1 MKFSVSILL
10 SIIGLLVILIVIIS
24 VQTYGDNTSL
34 RGVLNLREG
43 VEDIVCMTQSETS
56 NITDELK
63 HRFPDVIIIGA
74 KKSGTSVLRQM
85 LSQHPLIKIAEKEIF
100 YFSDPNRYQCGI
112 SWYIEQMPITK
123 KGELTLE
130 KSPQYFSS
138 RVSPERLKLA
148 SSDVKLLL
156 IVRNPLYRTISNYF
170 FLQKIRN
177 GKIDKT
183 ASTFRKRFYHGNKIN
198 TNCEEIQISLYDV
211 NYSQWLKWFSKE
223 QILIVNGDY
232 LKVNPQ
238 RELTRIECFLNIPQ
252 YLGNKKIKNVGRKY
266 YFKNSH
272 SELNQVGHQHDW
284 PELSEHRIKK
294 LAKFLQPHARR
305 FCQMASVNYT
315 WCTNIY
321 TDDRKGIHS
330 KL

>member
-1 MKFSVSILL
+1 MKFSV
-10 SIIGLLVILIVIIS
+10 GLLLPVVGLLGIAIVIIS
-24 VQTYGDNTSL
+24 VQTYEDNTSL
-34 RGVLNLREG
+34 RTFGNILSFQNGVQ
-43 VEDIVCMTQSETS
+43 DIVYMNESETS
-56 NITDELK
+56 NITGELK
-63 HRFPDVIIIGA
+63 HRFPDIIIIGA
-74 KKSGTSVLRQM
+74 KKSGTSVLLRM

-100 YFSDPNRYQCGI
+100 YFSDPDRYQRGI
-112 SWYIEQMPITK
+112 SWYIAQMPLTK

-130 KSPQYFSS
+130 KSPHYFAS
-138 RVSPERLKLA
+138 RVTPERLKLA
-148 SSDVKLLL
+148 STDVKLLL

-170 FLQKIRN
+170 FLQKIRK

-183 ASTFRKRFYHGNKIN
+183 LSTFRERFFDGNKIN
-198 TNCEEIQISLYDV
+198 TNCEEIQISLYDD

-238 RELTRIECFLNIPQ
+238 RELTKIESFLNIPH

-266 YFKNSH
+266 YFKNSQ
-272 SELNQVGHQHDW
+272 SELNYVGYQHNW
-284 PELSEHRIKK
+284 PEVSKHGIKK

-315 WCTNIY
+315 WCTDIY
-321 TDDRKGIHS
+321 T
-330 KL
+330 

>member
-1 MKFSVSILL
+1 MKFSVSLL
-10 SIIGLLVILIVIIS
+10 LPVIGLLAILIVMIS
-24 VQTYGDNTSL
+24 VQTYSDNT
-34 RGVLNLREG
+34 NLRTFRKIMGFQQG
-43 VEDIVCMTQSETS
+43 VQDIVCLTECETS
-56 NITDELK
+56 NITNELK

-74 KKSGTSVLRQM
+74 KKSGTSVLREM

-100 YFSDPNRYQCGI
+100 YFSDPDHYQRGI
-112 SWYIEQMPITK
+112 SWYIAQMPLTK

-130 KSPQYFSS
+130 KSPHYFAST
-138 RVSPERLKLA
+138 VSPERLKLA

-170 FLQKIRN
+170 FLQKIRT

-183 ASTFRKRFYHGNKIN
+183 LSTFRKKFFRGNRIN
-198 TNCEEIQISLYDV
+198 TDCEEINISLYDD

-238 RELTRIECFLNIPQ
+238 RELTRIENFLNIPH
-252 YLGNKKIKNVGRKY
+252 YLGNKTIKHVGTKY
-266 YFKNSH
+266 YLENSQ
-272 SELNQVGHQHDW
+272 SKSNYVGYQHNW
-284 PELSEHRIKK
+284 PEVSKDRIKK

-305 FCQMASVNYT
+305 FCKLASVNYT
-315 WCTNIY
+315 WCTDIY
-321 TDDRKGIHS
+321 A
-330 KL
+330 